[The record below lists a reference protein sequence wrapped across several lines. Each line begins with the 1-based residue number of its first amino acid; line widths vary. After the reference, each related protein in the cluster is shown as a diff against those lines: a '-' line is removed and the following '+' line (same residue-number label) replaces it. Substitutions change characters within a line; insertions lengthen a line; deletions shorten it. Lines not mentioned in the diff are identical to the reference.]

1 MSTPMHRRLP
11 SRLLAAHAWLVYAF
25 LYGPIAILVLF
36 SFNSS
41 KLISVWQGFSWHWYV
56 ALWNDDEMQE
66 CMRNSLVVGGVATVI
81 ATVIGT
87 LAALALSRKDAFR
100 GKAPTSALL
109 YLPIIIPEIVIG
121 AASLTF
127 FSVVHWPRSLVTI
140 GIAHVAF
147 SVSYVA
153 IVVRARLA
161 GFDASLEEAAM
172 DLGAGPLGTFW
183 RVKLPLM
190 VPGIVAAALLVF
202 TLSID
207 DYVITSFVAGPQ
219 SQTLPLLIASK
230 LHVKNDLPVVN
241 AAATVLL
248 LATVVLIVASQ
259 WLLGERKPA
268 AVPEEG

>member
-1 MSTPMHRRLP
+1 MPARKLS

-41 KLISVWQGFSWHWYV
+41 KLISVWQGFSFRWYV
-56 ALWNDDEMQE
+56 ALWNDDTMQE
-66 CMRNSLVVGGVATVI
+66 CMRNSLIVGAI
-81 ATVIGT
+81 ATVAATVVGT
-87 LAALALSRKDAFR
+87 LAALALSRKGDAFR
-100 GKAPTSALL
+100 GKGATSALL

-127 FSVVHWPRSLVTI
+127 FSAAHWPRSLVTI

-172 DLGAGPLGTFW
+172 D
-183 RVKLPLM
+183 
-190 VPGIVAAALLVF
+190 
-202 TLSID
+202 
-207 DYVITSFVAGPQ
+207 
-219 SQTLPLLIASK
+219 
-230 LHVKNDLPVVN
+230 
-241 AAATVLL
+241 
-248 LATVVLIVASQ
+248 
-259 WLLGERKPA
+259 
-268 AVPEEG
+268 